1 MDPAAAEKTNETA
14 QVFRKLWPRVTD
26 DDNLAL
32 HGFRRFKTAHLLN
45 LRFLEQEIAEVDRAI
60 YQAGLSLGH
69 EPSTRDRLG
78 LKHSTIDP
86 NPPALKDTITQDL
99 VLKLRNLLQQYDEA
113 LSRFGNIMAMET
125 VSLLDDGKQ
134 SSLQTELTLLQ
145 KYKTRLVRA
154 DLGTRSRTDPF
165 QRWLHR
171 KLRAFRY
178 WRISNQLD
186 GPESLVSSLKHHW
199 PHQNTVRIASI
210 VERFIAAVVTG
221 AFLVAPLAILS
232 ARSINGTQLTVVCVF
247 VVLFAAVVTAMLRVS
262 SYEIM
267 AATAA
272 YAAVLSVF
280 VSNGS

>member
-1 MDPAAAEKTNETA
+1 MVCSMARPGC
-14 QVFRKLWPRVTD
+14 
-26 DDNLAL
+26 L
-32 HGFRRFKTAHLLN
+32 H
-45 LRFLEQEIAEVDRAI
+45 
-60 YQAGLSLGH
+60 LSLIQM
-69 EPSTRDRLG
+69 SL
-78 LKHSTIDP
+78 
-86 NPPALKDTITQDL
+86 
-99 VLKLRNLLQQYDEA
+99 DEA
-113 LSRFGNIMAMET
+113 LSSFGNIMAMET

-134 SSLQTELTLLQ
+134 SSLQPELTLLE

-186 GPESLVSSLKHHW
+186 GPESFVSSPKHHW

-210 VERFIAAVVTG
+210 VGRFIAAVVTG

-247 VVLFAAVVTAMLRVS
+247 VALFAAVVTALLRVS

>member
-1 MDPAAAEKTNETA
+1 M
-14 QVFRKLWPRVTD
+14 
-26 DDNLAL
+26 
-32 HGFRRFKTAHLLN
+32 
-45 LRFLEQEIAEVDRAI
+45 
-60 YQAGLSLGH
+60 SL
-69 EPSTRDRLG
+69 
-78 LKHSTIDP
+78 
-86 NPPALKDTITQDL
+86 
-99 VLKLRNLLQQYDEA
+99 DEA